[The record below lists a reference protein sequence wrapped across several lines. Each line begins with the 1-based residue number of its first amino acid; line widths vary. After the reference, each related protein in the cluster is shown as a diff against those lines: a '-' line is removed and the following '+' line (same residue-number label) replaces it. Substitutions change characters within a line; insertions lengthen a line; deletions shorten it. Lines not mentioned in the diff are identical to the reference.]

1 LVVTLFSLPKMREPD
16 FTFALLIPPPSRIFT
31 FLQVMLVGPSDTMY
45 EGGFFKVRSMLRESK
60 EYIERKGAIFVVS
73 GRVVA
78 WRVESS

>member
-1 LVVTLFSLPKMREPD
+1 
-16 FTFALLIPPPSRIFT
+16 
-31 FLQVMLVGPSDTMY
+31 MY